1 MKVVTVYNNFARG
14 KIDHDMMGRF
24 DLPIYQSGSDV
35 LENFYTNFKGNAIY
49 RQGFADML
57 GEAFQDC
64 VFQEFRFRN
73 DQNYLLVFYNTKIR
87 FLSFDSGGNFGWV
100 LDGMSNILE
109 VTTPYTLDE
118 CRELQ
123 FSQNA
128 DVMVITHQSHPPK
141 DLKRTAANAFT
152 FGDHVF
158 SDAGGSPFIAKN
170 ATITGITKANP
181 AVVTATAHGLRD
193 GDLVTISGVV
203 GMTQVN
209 GNTYSIKVVNANSFN
224 LVGVDSTGYT
234 TYTSGGIAARAANY
248 PKCCLFY
255 KGRLFFANTPTRS
268 TTIWGSAS
276 GLYGSFDLPTTVTD
290 TSPLQF
296 TIAEIT
302 QPLEWLYGGD
312 NSLIGGC
319 ADGIVAVN
327 GGGVGQA
334 IKADTIEANLTSA
347 DGSNASI
354 PFKKDGY
361 VFYVGQ
367 NNRNVYYFSYDLLT
381 ESFLAEDA
389 NFISYD
395 ITQGGIGKIRWKKD
409 RNDLAYGVRGD
420 GVLVSL
426 NFKQKENI
434 IGWHTQRTEGYFR
447 DIAVITDNDGN
458 PQLFALVLRNGAY
471 YIECM
476 ADPVQF
482 TQRVNFFT
490 YNGTENPDEAKK
502 RDDEAYNRYIAE
514 QLRGCVYLDNATML
528 DNLKSNGITY
538 DPVGGTITATN
549 PVFSANDVGKHISYK
564 TVTGYESGRFEITA
578 YTSSTVVEV
587 NVLQEPTQNTY
598 TDWYLSFR
606 TVSGLDQYN
615 GQTVGVV
622 TDGGY
627 LNDFEISGGEI
638 DFGSQVLSAVI
649 GYRFAGIIKSFCLG
663 FQVGAENTQTT
674 MKAISRVG
682 LRTVSSAGGKF
693 GSSLYK
699 LEPVQELSQNDIN
712 YLPPIPIDGTKYIT
726 YVDDAELDK
735 FFYIVQDEPLPLT
748 ITSVMID
755 AQMAVTR

>member
-35 LENFYTNFKGNAIY
+35 LENFYTNFKGNAMY

-87 FLSFDSGGNFGWV
+87 FLSFDSNGNFGWV

-109 VTTPYTLDE
+109 VTTPYTLAQ
-118 CRELQ
+118 CRDLQ

-152 FGDHVF
+152 LTDHAF
-158 SDAGGSPFIAKN
+158 TDAGGSPFIQRVAN
-170 ATITGITKANP
+170 ITGITQANP
-181 AVVTATAHGLRD
+181 AVVTSANHGFRD
-193 GDLVTISGVV
+193 GDIVAIAGVV

-209 GNTYSIKVVNANSFN
+209 GNSYSIKVVNASSYQ
-224 LVGVDSTGYT
+224 LVGIDSTGYT
-234 TYTSGGIAARAANY
+234 AYSSGGTATRAAGY

-255 KGRLFFANTPTRS
+255 KGRLFFANTPIRS

-276 GLYGSFDLPTTVTD
+276 GQYGSFDLPTTVTD

-302 QPLEWLYGGD
+302 QPLEWLFGGD

-319 ADGIVAVN
+319 ADGIVAIN

-347 DGSNASI
+347 DGSNSSI
-354 PFKKDGY
+354 PFKKDGM

-367 NNRNVYYFSYDLLT
+367 NDRNVYYFSYDLLT

-395 ITQGGIGKIRWKKD
+395 ITKGGMGKIRWKKD

-434 IGWHTQRTEGYFR
+434 IGWHTQRTAGQFK
-447 DIAVITDNDGN
+447 DIAVITDNAGN

-471 YIECM
+471 YIERM

-482 TQRVNFFT
+482 EQRVNFFT
-490 YNGTENPDEAKK
+490 YDGSENPVEAKK

-514 QLRGCVYLDNATML
+514 QLRDCVYLDNASIV
-528 DNLKSNGITY
+528 DNLQSNPI
-538 DPVGGTITATN
+538 VFSGGNTITATN
-549 PVFSANDVGKHISYK
+549 NVFTINDIGKHISYK
-564 TVTGYESGRFEITA
+564 TMTGYESGRFEIVG
-578 YTSSTVVEV
+578 YTSAKIVTV
-587 NVLQEPTQNTY
+587 NVLQEPTQNSY
-598 TDWYLSFR
+598 TDWYLSFS

-627 LNDFEISGGEI
+627 LNDFEVSGGKI

-649 GYRFAGIIKSFCLG
+649 GYTYAGIIKSFCLG

-735 FFYIVQDEPLPLT
+735 FFYVVQDEPLPFT